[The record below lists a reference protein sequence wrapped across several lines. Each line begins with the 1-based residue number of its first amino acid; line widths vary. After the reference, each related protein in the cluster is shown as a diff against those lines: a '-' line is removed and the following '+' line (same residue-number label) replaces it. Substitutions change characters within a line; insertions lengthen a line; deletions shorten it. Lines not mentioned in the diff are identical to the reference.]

1 MLIISN
7 FVQQKNIFHDA
18 PFFLFIIDEKAT
30 AQGNFVMKTVKTVY
44 DHIRSNNIKTIL
56 LVICFPLIF
65 IALVFLFTW
74 IVVPADQALG
84 TTVSVAIP
92 TFVACAVWL
101 LISWAFGDSM
111 MLHSAH
117 AHEIFDTDK
126 ENREIFRAVE
136 NVAIAAGLPRPRV
149 YIIDDDSMNAF
160 ATGRSPRDASVALTR
175 GIIKKLDRLELQGV
189 IAHEM
194 AHIGNRDIRLDMML
208 ITGVGVTVFAAD
220 IILRLAMTTNNSDDN
235 KNNTGAVLLMVWLAF
250 MVFNWIVTPIL
261 RMAISRNREYA
272 ADATGAQITR
282 NPAALASAL
291 RKITT
296 DSRVECLDKVK
307 SMAAVCIAYPGGP
320 REFVSSL
327 MATHPPVEKR
337 IERLESMAQG

>member
-1 MLIISN
+1 MN
-7 FVQQKNIFHDA
+7 K
-18 PFFLFIIDEKAT
+18 
-30 AQGNFVMKTVKTVY
+30 VKTVY

-56 LVICFPLIF
+56 LVVAFPLIF

-74 IVVPADQALG
+74 FVVPADQAL
-84 TTVSVAIP
+84 TTTIQVAIP
-92 TFVACAVWL
+92 TFIACAVWL

-111 MLHSAH
+111 MLHSAR
-117 AHEIFDTDK
+117 AHEISDSDPK
-126 ENREIFRAVE
+126 NREIFRSVE
-136 NVAIAAGLPRPRV
+136 NVAIAAGLPCPRV

-160 ATGRSPRDASVALTR
+160 ATGRSPKDASVALTR
-175 GIIKKLDRLELQGV
+175 GIIKKLDKLELEGV

-220 IILRLAMTTNNSDDN
+220 IIFRLAISSNRNSNDSKNNS
-235 KNNTGAVLLMVWLAF
+235 GAILLMVWLAF
-250 MVFNWIVTPIL
+250 MVFNWIITPIL
-261 RMAISRNREYA
+261 RMAVSRNREYA
-272 ADATGAQITR
+272 ADATGAHITR
-282 NPAALASAL
+282 NPKALASAL

-320 REFVSSL
+320 KEFASSL

-337 IERLESMAQG
+337 IERLESMSE

>member
-1 MLIISN
+1 MA
-7 FVQQKNIFHDA
+7 H
-18 PFFLFIIDEKAT
+18 
-30 AQGNFVMKTVKTVY
+30 VKTVY

-65 IALVFLFTW
+65 IALIFLFTW
-74 IVVPADQALG
+74 IVAPADTAFN
-84 TTVSVAIP
+84 TAISVAIP
-92 TFVACAVWL
+92 TFVACAVWS

-111 MLHSAH
+111 MLNSAH
-117 AHEIFDTDK
+117 AHEIFDDDK
-126 ENREIFRAVE
+126 QNREIFRAVE
-136 NVAIAAGLPRPRV
+136 NVAMAAGLPCPRV

-160 ATGRSPRDASVALTR
+160 ATGRTPRDASVALTR
-175 GIIKKLDRLELQGV
+175 GLIKKLNNIELQGV

-220 IILRLAMTTNNSDDN
+220 MILRVALASGHSDSDN
-235 KNNTGAVLLMVWLAF
+235 KNSGVAVLLLVWLAF
-250 MVFNWIVTPIL
+250 FVFNWIITPVL

-272 ADATGAQITR
+272 ADATGAQITH
-282 NPAALASAL
+282 NPMALANAL

-296 DSRVECLDKVK
+296 DARVECLDKVK
-307 SMAAVCIAYPGGP
+307 SMSAVCIAYPGGP
-320 REFVSSL
+320 REFASSL

-337 IERLESMAQG
+337 IARLESMAS

>member
-1 MLIISN
+1 
-7 FVQQKNIFHDA
+7 
-18 PFFLFIIDEKAT
+18 
-30 AQGNFVMKTVKTVY
+30 MKPVKTVY
-44 DHIRSNNIKTIL
+44 DHIRSNNIKTVF

-65 IALVFLFTW
+65 IALIFLFTW
-74 IVVPADQALG
+74 IVAPADTALQ

-92 TFVACAVWL
+92 TFIACAVWL
-101 LISWAFGDSM
+101 VISWAFGDSM

-117 AHEIFDTDK
+117 AHEIFDDDK
-126 ENREIFRAVE
+126 QNREIFRAVE

-160 ATGRSPRDASVALTR
+160 ATGRSPSDASVALTR
-175 GIIKKLDRLELQGV
+175 GIIKKLDNLELQGV

-220 IILRLAMTTNNSDDN
+220 MILRLAIFGNNGDN
-235 KNNTGAVLLMVWLAF
+235 DNRGNGAAVLLMVWLAF
-250 MVFNWIVTPIL
+250 MVFNWIITPIL
-261 RMAISRNREYA
+261 RMAVSRNREYA

-282 NPAALASAL
+282 NPMALANAL

-296 DSRVECLDKVK
+296 DARVECLDKVK
-307 SMAAVCIAYPGGP
+307 SMSGVCIAYPGGP
-320 REFVSSL
+320 REFASSL

-337 IERLESMAQG
+337 IERLESMASNAGN

>member
-1 MLIISN
+1 MN
-7 FVQQKNIFHDA
+7 K
-18 PFFLFIIDEKAT
+18 
-30 AQGNFVMKTVKTVY
+30 VKTVY
-44 DHIRSNNIKTIL
+44 DHIKSNNIKTFL
-56 LVICFPLIF
+56 LVLLFPLIF
-65 IALVFLFTW
+65 IALIFLFTW
-74 IVVPADQALG
+74 FVVPAEQALQ
-84 TTVSVAIP
+84 TTIGVAIP
-92 TFVACAVWL
+92 TFIACIVWL

-111 MLHSAH
+111 MLNSAH
-117 AHEIFDTDK
+117 AHEIYDSDPK
-126 ENREIFRAVE
+126 NREIFRSVE
-136 NVAIAAGLPRPRV
+136 NVAIATGLPCPRV

-160 ATGRSPRDASVALTR
+160 ATGRSPKDASVALTR
-175 GIIKKLDRLELQGV
+175 GIIKKLDKLELEGV

-220 IILRLAMTTNNSDDN
+220 IIFRLALSSDRSSDN
-235 KNNTGAVLLMVWLAF
+235 KNNSAAILMMVWLAF
-250 MVFNWIVTPIL
+250 MVFNWIITPLL
-261 RMAISRNREYA
+261 RMAVSRNREYA

-282 NPAALASAL
+282 NPRALASAL

-307 SMAAVCIAYPGGP
+307 SMAAVCIANPSGP

-337 IERLESMAQG
+337 IERLESMG

>member
-1 MLIISN
+1 M
-7 FVQQKNIFHDA
+7 FD
-18 PFFLFIIDEKAT
+18 
-30 AQGNFVMKTVKTVY
+30 MKPVKTVY
-44 DHIRSNNIKTIL
+44 DHIRSNNIKTVF

-65 IALVFLFTW
+65 IALIFLFTW
-74 IVVPADQALG
+74 IVAPIDTALQ

-92 TFVACAVWL
+92 TFIACAVWL
-101 LISWAFGDSM
+101 VISWAFGDSM

-117 AHEIFDTDK
+117 AHEIFDDDK
-126 ENREIFRAVE
+126 QNREIFRAVE

-175 GIIKKLDRLELQGV
+175 GIIKKLDNLELQGV

-208 ITGVGVTVFAAD
+208 ITGVAVTVFAAD
-220 IILRLAMTTNNSDDN
+220 MILRLAIVGNNGDN
-235 KNNTGAVLLMVWLAF
+235 DNRGNGAAVLLMVWLAF
-250 MVFNWIVTPIL
+250 MVFNWIITPIL
-261 RMAISRNREYA
+261 RMAVSRNREYA

-282 NPAALASAL
+282 NPMALANAL

-296 DSRVECLDKVK
+296 DARVECLDKVK
-307 SMAAVCIAYPGGP
+307 SMSAVCIAYPGGP
-320 REFVSSL
+320 REFASSL

-337 IERLESMAQG
+337 IERLESMASNAGN

>member
-1 MLIISN
+1 
-7 FVQQKNIFHDA
+7 
-18 PFFLFIIDEKAT
+18 
-30 AQGNFVMKTVKTVY
+30 MKKVKTVY

-56 LVICFPLIF
+56 LVVLFPVLF

-74 IVVPADQALG
+74 IVAPAETAIN
-84 TTVSVAIP
+84 TAINVAIP
-92 TFVACAVWL
+92 TFIACAVWL

-117 AHEIFDTDK
+117 AHEIFDTDD

-136 NVAIAAGLPRPRV
+136 NVAIAAGLPCPRV

-175 GIIKKLDRLELQGV
+175 GIIKKLNNLELQGV

-208 ITGVGVTVFAAD
+208 ITGAGVTAFAAD
-220 IILRLAMTTNNSDDN
+220 MILRMAMFGGGGGNNENN
-235 KNNTGAVLLMVWLAF
+235 KNNTGAILLMVWLAF
-250 MVFNWIVTPIL
+250 TVFNMIITPIL

-282 NPAALASAL
+282 NPRALASAL

-320 REFVSSL
+320 REFTSSL

-337 IERLESMAQG
+337 IERLESMA

>member
-1 MLIISN
+1 M
-7 FVQQKNIFHDA
+7 
-18 PFFLFIIDEKAT
+18 
-30 AQGNFVMKTVKTVY
+30 KTVY
-44 DHIRSNNIKTIL
+44 DHIRSNNIKTVF

-65 IALVFLFTW
+65 IALIFLFTW
-74 IVVPADQALG
+74 IVAPIDTALQ

-92 TFVACAVWL
+92 TFIACAVWL
-101 LISWAFGDSM
+101 VISWAFGDSM

-117 AHEIFDTDK
+117 AHEIFDDDTQ
-126 ENREIFRAVE
+126 NREIFRAVE

-149 YIIDDDSMNAF
+149 YIIDDNSMNAF
-160 ATGRSPRDASVALTR
+160 VTGRSPRDASVALTR
-175 GIIKKLDRLELQGV
+175 GIIKKLDNLELQGV

-220 IILRLAMTTNNSDDN
+220 MILRLAIVGNNGDN
-235 KNNTGAVLLMVWLAF
+235 DNRGNGAAVLLMVWLAF
-250 MVFNWIVTPIL
+250 MVFNWIITPIL
-261 RMAISRNREYA
+261 RMAVSRNREYA

-282 NPAALASAL
+282 NPMALANAL

-296 DSRVECLDKVK
+296 DARVECLDKVK
-307 SMAAVCIAYPGGP
+307 SMSAVCIAYPGGP
-320 REFVSSL
+320 REFASSL

-337 IERLESMAQG
+337 IERLESMASNAGN

>member
-1 MLIISN
+1 MAKI
-7 FVQQKNIFHDA
+7 
-18 PFFLFIIDEKAT
+18 
-30 AQGNFVMKTVKTVY
+30 KTVY
-44 DHIRSNNIKTIL
+44 DYIRSNNIKTIL

-65 IALVFLFTW
+65 IALVFLFSW
-74 IVVPADQALG
+74 IVVPVNQAWE
-84 TTVSVAIP
+84 TTLSVAIP
-92 TFVACAVWL
+92 TFIACGVWL

-117 AHEIFDTDK
+117 AHEIFDTDP

-175 GIIKKLDRLELQGV
+175 GIIKKLDKLELQGV

-220 IILRLAMTTNNSDDN
+220 IILRMALIGGNNDN
-235 KNNTGAVLLMVWLAF
+235 DNRGNGAAVLLMVWLAF
-250 MVFNWIVTPIL
+250 VVFNGIITPLL
-261 RMAISRNREYA
+261 RMAVSRNREYA
-272 ADATGAQITR
+272 ADATGAQITH
-282 NPAALASAL
+282 NPMALANAL

-307 SMAAVCIAYPGGP
+307 SMATVCIANPSGP
-320 REFVSSL
+320 REFISSL

-337 IERLESMAQG
+337 IERLESMAS

>member
-1 MLIISN
+1 M
-7 FVQQKNIFHDA
+7 FD
-18 PFFLFIIDEKAT
+18 
-30 AQGNFVMKTVKTVY
+30 MKPVKTVY
-44 DHIRSNNIKTIL
+44 DHIRSNNIKTVF

-65 IALVFLFTW
+65 IALIFLFTW
-74 IVVPADQALG
+74 IVAPIDTALQ

-92 TFVACAVWL
+92 TFIACAVWL
-101 LISWAFGDSM
+101 VISWAFGDSM

-117 AHEIFDTDK
+117 AHEIFDDDK
-126 ENREIFRAVE
+126 QNREIFRAVE

-175 GIIKKLDRLELQGV
+175 GIIKKLDNLELQGV

-220 IILRLAMTTNNSDDN
+220 MILRLAIFGNNGDN
-235 KNNTGAVLLMVWLAF
+235 DNRGNGAAVLLMIWLAF
-250 MVFNWIVTPIL
+250 MVFNWIITPIL
-261 RMAISRNREYA
+261 RMAVSRNREYA

-282 NPAALASAL
+282 NPMALANAL

-296 DSRVECLDKVK
+296 DARVECLDKVK
-307 SMAAVCIAYPGGP
+307 SMSAVCIAYPGGP
-320 REFVSSL
+320 REFASSL

-337 IERLESMAQG
+337 IERLESMASNAGN

>member
-1 MLIISN
+1 MA
-7 FVQQKNIFHDA
+7 H
-18 PFFLFIIDEKAT
+18 
-30 AQGNFVMKTVKTVY
+30 VKTVY

-65 IALVFLFTW
+65 IALIFLFTW
-74 IVVPADQALG
+74 IVAPADTAFN
-84 TTVSVAIP
+84 TAISVAIP

-111 MLHSAH
+111 MLNSAH
-117 AHEIFDTDK
+117 AHEIFDDDK
-126 ENREIFRAVE
+126 KNREIFRAVE
-136 NVAIAAGLPRPRV
+136 NVAMAAGLPCPRV

-160 ATGRSPRDASVALTR
+160 ATGRTPRDASVALTR
-175 GIIKKLDRLELQGV
+175 GLIKKLNNIELQGV

-220 IILRLAMTTNNSDDN
+220 MILRVALASGHSDSDN
-235 KNNTGAVLLMVWLAF
+235 KNSGVAVLLLVWLAF
-250 MVFNWIVTPIL
+250 FVFNWIITPVL

-272 ADATGAQITR
+272 ADATGAQITH
-282 NPAALASAL
+282 NPMALANAL

-296 DSRVECLDKVK
+296 DARVECLDKVK
-307 SMAAVCIAYPGGP
+307 SMSAVCIAYPGGP
-320 REFVSSL
+320 REFASSL

-337 IERLESMAQG
+337 IARLESMAS

>member
-1 MLIISN
+1 MN
-7 FVQQKNIFHDA
+7 K
-18 PFFLFIIDEKAT
+18 
-30 AQGNFVMKTVKTVY
+30 VKTVY
-44 DHIRSNNIKTIL
+44 DHIRSNNIKTLL
-56 LVICFPLIF
+56 LVIAFPLIF

-74 IVVPADQALG
+74 FVVPADQAL
-84 TTVSVAIP
+84 TTTIQVAIP
-92 TFVACAVWL
+92 TFIACAVWL

-111 MLHSAH
+111 MLHSAR
-117 AHEIFDTDK
+117 AHEISDSDPK
-126 ENREIFRAVE
+126 NREIFRSVE
-136 NVAIAAGLPRPRV
+136 NVAIAAGLPCPRV

-160 ATGRSPRDASVALTR
+160 ATGRSPKDASVALTR
-175 GIIKKLDRLELQGV
+175 GIIKKLDKLELEGV

-220 IILRLAMTTNNSDDN
+220 IIFRLAISSNRNSNDSKNNS
-235 KNNTGAVLLMVWLAF
+235 GAILLMVWLAF
-250 MVFNWIVTPIL
+250 MVFNWIITPIL
-261 RMAISRNREYA
+261 RMAVSRNREYA
-272 ADATGAQITR
+272 ADATGAHITR
-282 NPAALASAL
+282 NPKALASAL

-320 REFVSSL
+320 KEFASSL

-337 IERLESMAQG
+337 IERLESMSE